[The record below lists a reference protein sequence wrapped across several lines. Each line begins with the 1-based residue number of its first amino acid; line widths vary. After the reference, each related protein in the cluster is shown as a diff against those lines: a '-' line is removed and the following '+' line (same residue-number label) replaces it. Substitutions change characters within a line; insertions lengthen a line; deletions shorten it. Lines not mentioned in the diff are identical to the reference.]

1 MSEIYGIDRE
11 KSILPLRSIEFIHD
25 EDFIL
30 DSDGSLYLDLKEDI
44 NSEPS
49 YNSVNISLNQ
59 WYYVNFYNSV
69 PNGFDY
75 VRIRKFIEGTV
86 IIIIMDNLD
95 NATDGVTLRNYIYDD
110 TENYIQICNP
120 VRNSALFCCVKYI

>member
-1 MSEIYGIDRE
+1 MSELYGIDRE
-11 KSILPLRSIEFIHD
+11 KSILPLSSIEFIQD
-25 EDFIL
+25 EDFDIN
-30 DSDGSLYLDLKEDI
+30 GSTGGALYLDLKEDV

-86 IIIIMDNLD
+86 IIIVMDNLD
-95 NATDGVTLRNYIYDD
+95 NTTTLRNYIYDNNED
-110 TENYIQICNP
+110 YIQICNP